1 MDVTPKLL
9 EDVEFREKFRGYD
22 PEEVDEFLERVA
34 VAFGQLQDSLRS
46 ANEQLESANSR
57 AARAE
62 ARARQS
68 ADTDE
73 TLRRTLVLAQRT
85 ADAAVK
91 EAEEQ
96 AASIIAAAEAQARQ
110 HVAAADERAVL
121 TAERAAAEAAETQR
135 IAVDAAATVRDEAEA
150 EAEATLGRAREQA
163 GRLLVEARQK
173 ADRVVADAE
182 TAAIRQAEE
191 RLARLTEDIAAGERR
206 RDALAHDLNALDA
219 HAMLQRRRLSAA
231 VEQLTGLLDEPSGL
245 GELSLPELTTDSF
258 EHAIAAHLARV
269 DTPAPAPAPV
279 IVEAAAPATATPA
292 SADEPADAP
301 RSGVGDTTT
310 VVPTAESTT
319 SRADDTTADAT
330 AGGAAPADTDD
341 AEGVARRP
349 VRPVSVF
356 DRVPDVSGGATAA
369 SDAGGDSPSTGETR
383 SPSSRAGLFRPAPAS
398 EPAAA
403 RVAPPAERGAG
414 VPPWA
419 GMTPPP
425 PPPPPPSAPAA
436 AAAGVAVSDVPPPP
450 APPEAPAPDSAVQA
464 ETVTTAVKA
473 DPFLDELRRAVGD
486 EADDDEAVRFFEDR
500 DPTDP
505 ALRFFETGEDAR
517 SRFRRR

>member
-46 ANEQLESANSR
+46 ANEQVESANSR

-96 AASIIAAAEAQARQ
+96 AASIVAAAEAQARQ
-110 HVAAADERAVL
+110 HVAAADERAAQ

-135 IAVDAAATVRDEAEA
+135 VAAEAAATARDEAEA
-150 EAEATLGRAREQA
+150 EATLSRAREQA

-219 HAMLQRRRLSAA
+219 HAMLQRRRLQDT
-231 VEQLTGLLDEPSGL
+231 VEQLGRLLEEPAGL
-245 GELSLPELTTDSF
+245 GELTLPELSTDGF
-258 EHAIAAHLARV
+258 EQAIAAHVARRN
-269 DTPAPAPAPV
+269 APAPAV
-279 IVEAAAPATATPA
+279 AAVEAPVSEPTAEVAAATATDVMTEELDGPSGPDVDLPA
-292 SADEPADAP
+292 TTPAEDREA
-301 RSGVGDTTT
+301 GAV
-310 VVPTAESTT
+310 
-319 SRADDTTADAT
+319 RADGADD
-330 AGGAAPADTDD
+330 AAP
-341 AEGVARRP
+341 ERRP
-349 VRPVSVF
+349 TRPVSVF
-356 DRVPDVSGGATAA
+356 DRLPDA
-369 SDAGGDSPSTGETR
+369 SPADTGVVEETLADRGPQGPTR
-383 SPSSRAGLFRPAPAS
+383 SLTSRPSGAGLFRPSQANES
-398 EPAAA
+398 VA
-403 RVAPPAERGAG
+403 RVTPPAEPGAG
-414 VPPWA
+414 TPPWG

-425 PPPPPPSAPAA
+425 PPPPPPSAPATATA
-436 AAAGVAVSDVPPPP
+436 AAAPNDVPPPP
-450 APPEAPAPDSAVQA
+450 APPEAPTA
-464 ETVTTAVKA
+464 EDRGEPVAAAVKA

-486 EADDDEAVRFFEDR
+486 ETHDDEAIRFFEDR

-505 ALRFFETGEDAR
+505 ALRFFENGEDAR